1 MMGRYFLKNY
11 GILERMRSNLTDTC
25 LLSIRATAVMDFISL
40 PQDIVS
46 VEMLGSVVSDKDPS
60 LFVRRDGVENYAAVC
75 NKRSGYIVK
84 AFNSLFS
91 NFEDQSR
98 FYEILK
104 KKVDIAFGQLNGT
117 CVSSSSGLDRI
128 LASKVPYLNSRY
140 LTGEVNMKVAQQLT
154 FLAEFDEL
162 GYVMAGNNTRYVYKG
177 KKYVH
182 KTGFVVE
189 VDTVTR
195 QGFVCN
201 LTDDILLNLKAR
213 LSAC

>member
-1 MMGRYFLKNY
+1 
-11 GILERMRSNLTDTC
+11 
-25 LLSIRATAVMDFISL
+25 
-40 PQDIVS
+40 
-46 VEMLGSVVSDKDPS
+46 
-60 LFVRRDGVENYAAVC
+60 
-75 NKRSGYIVK
+75 
-84 AFNSLFS
+84 
-91 NFEDQSR
+91 
-98 FYEILK
+98 
-104 KKVDIAFGQLNGT
+104 
-117 CVSSSSGLDRI
+117 
-128 LASKVPYLNSRY
+128 
-140 LTGEVNMKVAQQLT
+140 MKVAQQLT